1 VIQNLSQFSKILLEE
16 DKSQDLNNLCKY
28 LANTDSDFLETY
40 AKQLEIY
47 YSEQS
52 PILENNL

>member
-1 VIQNLSQFSKILLEE
+1 MIQNLSQFSKILLEE